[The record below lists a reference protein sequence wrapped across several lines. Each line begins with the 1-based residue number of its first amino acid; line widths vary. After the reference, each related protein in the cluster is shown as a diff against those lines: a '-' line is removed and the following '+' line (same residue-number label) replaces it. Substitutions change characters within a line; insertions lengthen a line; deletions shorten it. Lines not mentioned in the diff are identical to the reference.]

1 MSEFWAGYG
10 NALIGLIG
18 VFVGGFLTIAKDT
31 FSSFRERKED
41 GSYAAIRLI
50 CILQEYTDNCIDV
63 VGDDGTAYGQPAGRT
78 NNGEEYYK
86 VQVSTPEPLSYP
98 DDIVWRSLKAPLMH
112 RILALP
118 NMVRSTNRLIMA
130 ASEHAFPP
138 GYDEVFEARQEGY
151 AKIGIEA
158 LEIAHQLRS
167 NFGVSVIGH
176 AHPSTDWN
184 PEKHLREKLAEFDA
198 LHKKRAQQVSEL
210 EVFEKGAA

>member
-1 MSEFWAGYG
+1 MSELWAGYG

-31 FSSFRERKED
+31 FSSFRVRKED

-50 CILQEYTDNCIDV
+50 CILEEYADNCIGV

-78 NNGEEYYK
+78 SDGQEYYSA
-86 VQVSTPEPLSYP
+86 QVSAPTPLNYP

-118 NMVRSTNRLIMA
+118 NLARSTDRHITA
-130 ASEHAFPP
+130 ASEHASPP
-138 GYDEVFEARQEGY
+138 DYYEAFEARQEGY

-158 LEIAHQLRS
+158 LEIAHQLR
-167 NFGVSVIGH
+167 NDFEVAVIGRVH
-176 AHPSTDWN
+176 SNADWN
-184 PEKHLREKLAEFDA
+184 PENYLREKLAEFDA

>member
-50 CILQEYTDNCIDV
+50 CILEEYADKCIGV

-78 NNGEEYYK
+78 KDGEEYYE
-86 VQVSTPEPLSYP
+86 VQVSSPEPLSYP

-118 NMVRSTNRLIMA
+118 NMARSTDRQIIA
-130 ASEHAFPP
+130 ASEHASPP
-138 GYDEVFEARQEGY
+138 DFYEVFAARQEGY

-167 NFGVSVIGH
+167 DFGVSVIGR
-176 AHPSTDWN
+176 AQMNDDWN
-184 PEKHLREKLAEFDA
+184 PEKYLRGKLAEFDA
-198 LHKKRAQQVSEL
+198 LQQKRAQQVSEL
-210 EVFEKGAA
+210 ELLAKGAA